1 MARLFPMRGGVHPEY
16 RKELTSEK
24 AIIDLS
30 LPDLLYIPLQQHVG
44 APSELLV
51 AAGARVGKGQM
62 LAHSDGKVSTSQHAP
77 TSGLIKAIGD
87 VTAPHPSGLPQPTIL
102 LEPDGKEAWAELPEP
117 IADPFGVDPKVIRE
131 RVAWAGIVGMGGAVF
146 PAAVKLDL
154 GNQYQIDTLVVNGAE
169 CEPYITA
176 DDRIMREHADEV
188 IDGARIM
195 ARVLGAA
202 RVVVGIED
210 NKPEAIRA
218 MQRAAEGFAE
228 VSVVAVPARYPM
240 GYAHELILA
249 VTGHE
254 TPAGKRTAEIGAV
267 AYNVGTARAVHQA
280 VRRGRPLIA
289 RVVTVS
295 GGALRHPANLSVPIG
310 ARVADLIEYCGGFT
324 KPPARLVIGGPMMGQ
339 PLPSLDIPVVKGT
352 AGILALS
359 AAEVGE
365 RPQSPC
371 IRCGACIEACPVGLV
386 PLEMAALIRKDNLE
400 GAARLGVADCIGCG
414 SCSWVCPSHIPL
426 VQYFHYANG
435 TLNDQEQER
444 RRNERTKTLV
454 EAHHLRLEKLAATK
468 RAAQAARKGTA
479 SKAPNDKAS
488 A

>member
-24 AIIDLS
+24 AIIDLP
-30 LPDLLYIPLQQHVG
+30 LPELLYIPLQQHVG

-62 LAHSDGKVSTSQHAP
+62 LARSDGKVSTSQHAP

-102 LEPDGKEAWAELPEP
+102 LEPDGEEGWAELPEP
-117 IADPFGVDPKVIRE
+117 ITDPFGVDSNVIRE

-146 PAAVKLDL
+146 PSAVKLDL
-154 GNQYQIDTLVVNGAE
+154 GNQYKIDTLVVNGAE

-176 DDRIMREHADEV
+176 DDRIMREHAEEV

-195 ARVLGAA
+195 ARVLNAA

-210 NKPEAIRA
+210 NKPQAIRA

-228 VSVVAVPARYPM
+228 VSVAVVPARYPM

-249 VTGHE
+249 ITGHE

-435 TLNDQEQER
+435 RLNQQEQER
-444 RRNERTKTLV
+444 RRNERTKSLV
-454 EAHHLRLEKLAATK
+454 EAHHLRVEKLAAAK
-468 RAAQAARKGTA
+468 QAAQAARKGTA